1 MNKTPLRI
9 AIRYLFAPKSHS
21 AVNVIS
27 SVSVGG
33 VALAVAAMIVVLSVF
48 NGFHSLILSRLS
60 LLDPPLRV
68 ERADGRPF
76 AADSLCRALTA
87 VAGVNTATPV
97 IQQRA
102 LAMADGLHAPVTV
115 KGVETAVYDGIA
127 DINATVIDGET
138 WLDYHP
144 SATSAT
150 ISIGTANALRMAAGT
165 DRLMTVYAPVRYG
178 RINPANPL
186 SAIRADSMTVSAV
199 FAVDQPEYD
208 TDMIY
213 IPLANARKL
222 FQYKPDEATAIE
234 VSPAGA
240 IDAVKAV
247 TGTGFEVK
255 DPMAQHASSLRIV
268 NIEKWT
274 SFLLLGL
281 IMVIAS
287 FNVLST
293 LALLIV
299 EKSDNALTL
308 LALGAGRGFIRRI
321 YFYQGLAVSIIGG
334 ALGMILGVVLCL
346 GQQHF
351 GWVKLSADPSTLT
364 LTAYPVLLNPLDLL
378 PVGLAV
384 LTVGFITALI
394 SSRKAA

>member
-1 MNKTPLRI
+1 MNNTPLRI
-9 AIRYLFAPKSHS
+9 ALRYLFAPKSHS

-76 AADSLCRALTA
+76 AADSLCGVLTE
-87 VAGVNTATPV
+87 VEGVECATPV

-115 KGVETAVYDGIA
+115 KGVDPAAYAGIA
-127 DINATVIDGET
+127 DVNASVIDGEA
-138 WLDYHP
+138 WVDYHP
-144 SATSAT
+144 QVRSAV
-150 ISIGTANALRMAAGT
+150 ISIGTANTLRMPSGT
-165 DRLMTVYAPVRYG
+165 ERLMTVYAPVRFG

-186 SAIRADSMTVSAV
+186 SAIRADSLTVSAV

-208 TDMIY
+208 TDMVF
-213 IPLANARKL
+213 IPLANARRL
-222 FQYKPDEATAIE
+222 FQYKPGEATAIE
-234 VSPAGA
+234 VSPGEARE
-240 IDAVKAV
+240 AVKAV
-247 TGTGFEVK
+247 AGPGFEVK

-268 NIEKWT
+268 NVEKWT

-281 IMVIAS
+281 IMIIAS
-287 FNVLST
+287 FNILST

-299 EKSDNALTL
+299 EKSDNAHTL
-308 LALGAGRGFIRRI
+308 LALGAGRRFIRRI
-321 YFYQGLAVSIIGG
+321 YFYQGMAVSLIGG
-334 ALGMILGVVLCL
+334 GLGMILGVILCL

-351 GWVKLSADPSTLT
+351 GWVKLSADPSALT
-364 LTAYPVLLNPLDLL
+364 LTSYPVLLNPLDLV
-378 PVGLAV
+378 PVALAV
-384 LTVGFITALI
+384 ILIGLITAFI